1 MTRSGF
7 VALIGEPNA
16 GKSTLLNQMVG
27 AKISI
32 VTHKVQTTRTRIRG
46 VSVENQSQ
54 IIFVDTPGLF
64 TPRRRLDRAM
74 VAAAW
79 NGAAD
84 SDITL
89 LMVEAHRGLTEGVEK
104 IISSISEI
112 GKNGKLALVINKIDK
127 VNVND
132 LLSLSKE
139 INDSHPFVETFMI
152 SAEKGK
158 GINDLRL
165 WLASNLPEGPWLYP
179 DDQISDMPLR
189 MIAAEITREKLTLR
203 LHQELPYQLT
213 VETEKWEEKADKSV
227 RIEQIIYLS
236 RPGHKGIVLGKKG
249 DTIKA
254 VSMASRLSIEN
265 QSQIIFVDTP
275 GLFIPRRRLD
285 RAMVAAAWNGA
296 ADSDITLLM
305 VEAHRGLTEGVEKII
320 SSISEIGMNGKIA
333 LVINKIDKVKVNAL
347 LSLSKEI
354 NVRGP
359 FVETFMISAEKGK
372 GINDL
377 RRWLASNL
385 PEGPWLYPDDQISD
399 MPLRMIAAEITRE
412 KLTLRLHQEL
422 PYQLTVE
429 TEKWEEKVDKSV
441 RIEQIIYLSR
451 SGHKGIV
458 LGKKGETIKAVSMAS
473 RLSIEE
479 FLGARV
485 HLFLRLKVR
494 EKWMEETE
502 RYSEMGL
509 DFKDGNV

>member
-16 GKSTLLNQMVG
+16 GKSTLLNRMVG

-46 VSVENQSQ
+46 V
-54 IIFVDTPGLF
+54 
-64 TPRRRLDRAM
+64 
-74 VAAAW
+74 
-79 NGAAD
+79 
-84 SDITL
+84 
-89 LMVEAHRGLTEGVEK
+89 
-104 IISSISEI
+104 
-112 GKNGKLALVINKIDK
+112 
-127 VNVND
+127 
-132 LLSLSKE
+132 
-139 INDSHPFVETFMI
+139 
-152 SAEKGK
+152 
-158 GINDLRL
+158 
-165 WLASNLPEGPWLYP
+165 
-179 DDQISDMPLR
+179 
-189 MIAAEITREKLTLR
+189 
-203 LHQELPYQLT
+203 
-213 VETEKWEEKADKSV
+213 
-227 RIEQIIYLS
+227 
-236 RPGHKGIVLGKKG
+236 
-249 DTIKA
+249 
-254 VSMASRLSIEN
+254 SIEN

-320 SSISEIGMNGKIA
+320 SSISEIGMNGKLA
-333 LVINKIDKVKVNAL
+333 LVINKIDKVKVNDL

-354 NVRGP
+354 NDRYL
-359 FVETFMISAEKGK
+359 FVETFMISAEKSK

-377 RRWLASNL
+377 RRWLAYNL

-429 TEKWEEKVDKSV
+429 TEKWEEKADKSV

-458 LGKKGETIKAVSMAS
+458 LGKQGETIKAVSMAS

-509 DFKDGNV
+509 DFKDGNP